1 MYSEER
7 RGEREGRREGEK
19 RLTMHTSVQCERHLE
34 AAKNTLAHKM
44 MYLESV
50 DDVRDVLLCALQDR
64 ANLDWAKFIT

>member
-1 MYSEER
+1 
-7 RGEREGRREGEK
+7 
-19 RLTMHTSVQCERHLE
+19 MHTSVQCERHLE